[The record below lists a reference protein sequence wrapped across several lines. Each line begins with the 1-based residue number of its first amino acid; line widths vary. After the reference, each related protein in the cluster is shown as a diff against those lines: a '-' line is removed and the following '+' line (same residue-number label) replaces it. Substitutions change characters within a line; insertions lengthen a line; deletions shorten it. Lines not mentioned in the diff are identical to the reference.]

1 MAASGGSLEELEA
14 QLKELRG
21 QRRKEKRREAQKR
34 RRSGTPTPNA
44 AAASGEKTVVDDVV
58 GAGNVAEGIA
68 CNLIRSGANQ
78 VCPKLDKG
86 KSRELLLLLELA
98 DFNPDVV
105 VSYVLGQGRQ
115 AACQAGFDFWNLE
128 IRQGIS
134 AGVMELYNKSDFE
147 LVRDLLEAP
156 QNIMHNLCRY
166 VTEYHLYHWLVAQNC
181 EKGVAPCSAQ
191 AFAKAACF
199 LPMKAPDDLRQRMK
213 DWFLGGERAAR
224 LWLAS
229 YKQRW
234 DAKVGLMPAGDQ
246 LEPGVMAAKAAWQ
259 LAWFFLEPGLIFFQ
273 KITNFWGQFWVPNLV
288 PKMVPHFGFS
298 IKS

>member
-1 MAASGGSLEELEA
+1 MAASAGSLEELEA
-14 QLKELRG
+14 QLKELRE

-134 AGVMELYNKSDFE
+134 AGAMELYNKSDFE
-147 LVRDLLEAP
+147 VVRDLLEAP

-224 LWLAS
+224 FWLAS

-246 LEPGVMAAKAAWQ
+246 LEPGLMGAKAAWH
-259 LAWFFLEPGLIFFQ
+259 LAWFFLNLGRFF
-273 KITNFWGQFWVPNLV
+273 
-288 PKMVPHFGFS
+288 PKKQRILGPVLGTKFGPKNGPPFRVFN
-298 IKS
+298 

>member
-14 QLKELRG
+14 QLKELRE
-21 QRRKEKRREAQKR
+21 QRRKDKRREAQKR
-34 RRSGTPTPNA
+34 RRSGAPTPSA

-68 CNLIRSGANQ
+68 CNLIRSGASQ

-115 AACQAGFDFWNLE
+115 EACQAGFDFWNLE

-147 LVRDLLEAP
+147 LVK
-156 QNIMHNLCRY
+156 N
-166 VTEYHLYHWLVAQNC
+166 
-181 EKGVAPCSAQ
+181 
-191 AFAKAACF
+191 
-199 LPMKAPDDLRQRMK
+199 
-213 DWFLGGERAAR
+213 
-224 LWLAS
+224 
-229 YKQRW
+229 
-234 DAKVGLMPAGDQ
+234 
-246 LEPGVMAAKAAWQ
+246 
-259 LAWFFLEPGLIFFQ
+259 
-273 KITNFWGQFWVPNLV
+273 
-288 PKMVPHFGFS
+288 
-298 IKS
+298 